1 MKQNHRVKPY
11 RALLALFFAGAF
23 AITAVQTVFAST
35 DNGKTYPHKKL
46 MWPWMC
52 HSYSDVN
59 VLPDGRIGALICTAN
74 GTAVGEELR
83 DGGGCGRCPGE
94 NLA

>member
-1 MKQNHRVKPY
+1 MPGIGQRNH
-11 RALLALFFAGAF
+11 L
-23 AITAVQTVFAST
+23 TVFAST

-59 VLPDGRIGALICTAN
+59 VLPDGGIGALICTAN
-74 GTAVGEELR
+74 GTA
-83 DGGGCGRCPGE
+83 GCTVNGTGCMAGSVTLTIAEAADIIP
-94 NLA
+94 